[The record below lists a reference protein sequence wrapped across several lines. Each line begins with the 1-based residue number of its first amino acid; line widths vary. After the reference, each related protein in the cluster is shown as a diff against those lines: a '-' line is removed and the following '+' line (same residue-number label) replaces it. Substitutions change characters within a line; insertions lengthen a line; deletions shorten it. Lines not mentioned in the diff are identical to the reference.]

1 MALLLVDF
9 NLFKYINIQFYR
21 EEVKSMG
28 HLSKAQ
34 RSVLMDKAIEIVK
47 NDPSISFKR
56 LSETIGLSQGMCQK
70 WYADDVDGFHDR
82 YHDALKYAFNRLEGL
97 AIRTLG
103 DLLVDGNFQATKYVL
118 DNRGYKPVEKSEV
131 DMTANIQIDYGDDD
145 ESTV

>member
-1 MALLLVDF
+1 MVDF

-34 RSVLMDKAIEIVK
+34 RLEFMEQALELVK
-47 NDPSISFKR
+47 QDPGISFKKMA
-56 LSETIGLSQGMCQK
+56 ETIGLSSSTCNR
-70 WYADDVDGFHDR
+70 WYQDDVDGFHDR
-82 YHDALKYAFNRLEGL
+82 YHEALKYAFNRLEGL

-118 DNRGYKPVEKSEV
+118 DNRGYKPVDKSEV